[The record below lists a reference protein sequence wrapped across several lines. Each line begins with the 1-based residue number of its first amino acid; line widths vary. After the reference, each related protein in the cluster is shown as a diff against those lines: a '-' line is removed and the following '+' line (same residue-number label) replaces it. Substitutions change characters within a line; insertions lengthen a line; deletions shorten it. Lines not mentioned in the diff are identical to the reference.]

1 MKIPSLKALFE
12 GAKETLFRFPYVIL
26 ASVIGAGFM
35 IYLLDLPFARQ
46 DSYKHLYNVVMV
58 CSLGISFLLS
68 LVFICKRI
76 KATKILTLIIQ
87 SIGIIVLIAYYFT
100 LPKEPGYVDIT
111 RYLLFMIGMHLLVS
125 FSPFANKKFSL
136 ERKGF
141 WQFNQNLFIRIL
153 ITGVYSG
160 VLYAGLSVA
169 ILSFDNLFEAHI
181 NSKIY
186 GQLFF
191 FILGV
196 FNTWFFLSG
205 LPKNLDELE
214 NMDFYPKGLKI
225 FTQYVLLPLVFIYLL
240 ILYLYM
246 GKIIIQWQLPMGWV
260 SYLVL
265 GFSTT
270 GIFSLL
276 LIEPLR
282 ELEGVNWIKRF
293 SKWFYLVL
301 FPLIILLFVAILRR
315 TGEYGITERRY
326 FVFVLA
332 VWLTFM
338 AVYFSFSKIK
348 NIKIIPYSLCLI
360 AFLTSFGPW
369 GAFSL
374 SERSQMGRLEEIL
387 TKNKILIDGKIVKAS
402 TTVPISDE
410 ERQDVSS
417 VIQFLSERKSLDK
430 IQPWFDQNID
440 TIKGG
445 TVNNVYKSKE
455 AKITD
460 LMGIEYQLYK
470 RYNQSDNIY
479 YYITL
484 KEFGHINIHGYDFAI
499 NYRPFIN
506 NKEEPMKYYAV
517 DSTNNIGLEY
527 LSDSLAVI
535 ISNNGMRVGN
545 VNFSKMLEEAKKL
558 KTEPNVKDLSIDGEN
573 EKIKYKFVFQNI
585 SGNTEEGK
593 DKVTSFF
600 VNVFLKIK

>member
-12 GAKETLFRFPYVIL
+12 GAKETLFRFPFVIL

-35 IYLLDLPFARQ
+35 IYLLDLPFVRQ
-46 DSYKHLYNVVMV
+46 ESQKYLYNVVMV

-68 LVFICKRI
+68 LVFICERI

-87 SIGIIVLIAYYFT
+87 LIGIILLIAYYFT

-374 SERSQMGRLEEIL
+374 SERSQLGRLEEIL
-387 TKNKILIDGKIVKAS
+387 IKNKILIEGKIVKAKN
-402 TTVPISDE
+402 PISDE

-470 RYNQSDNIY
+470 RYNQPDNIY
-479 YYITL
+479 YYIAL

-506 NKEEPMKYYAV
+506 NKEELVKYYAV

-535 ISNNGMRVGN
+535 ISNNGMRIGN

-558 KTEPNVKDLSIDGEN
+558 KTEPTVKDLSIDGEN